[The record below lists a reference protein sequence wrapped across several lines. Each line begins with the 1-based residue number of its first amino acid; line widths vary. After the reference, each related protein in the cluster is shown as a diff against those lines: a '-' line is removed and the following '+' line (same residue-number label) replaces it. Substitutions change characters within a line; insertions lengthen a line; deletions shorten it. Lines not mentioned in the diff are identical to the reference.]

1 MHADLCAGSCA
12 ADPAAQLPL
21 LAFRL
26 AEDYNRALSPQISHP
41 GRTMEDQL
49 RKAALDYHRLPKPG
63 KISVTPTKGLIN
75 QRDLALAY
83 TPGVAAACEEIV
95 RDPAEARNLTARG
108 NLVGV
113 ITNGTAVL
121 GLGAIGPLAS
131 KPVMEGKAVLFK
143 KFAGIDCFDI
153 EVNELDPVKLVEV
166 IAALEP
172 TFGGINLEDIKAPEC
187 FYVEKTLRERMKIPV
202 FHDDQHGTSIIVGAA
217 ILNGLRVVGKDIARV
232 KLVVSGAGAAA
243 LACLD
248 LLVSLGLAMENIW
261 VSDIKGVVYAGRK
274 EEMDPNK
281 VRYAKNTEARTLGEI
296 IAGADVFLG
305 LSAGGV
311 LKPELVKKMA
321 DRPLILA
328 LANPEPEIQ
337 PDLAKA
343 ARPDAVIATGRSDFP
358 NQVNN
363 VLCFPFIFRGA
374 LDVGATTINE
384 AMKLA
389 CVHAIADL
397 AMAEQSDIVASAYG
411 EQNVAFGPEYLIPK
425 PFDPRLII
433 KVAPAV
439 AKAAMDSGV
448 ATRPIADL
456 ELYAQQ
462 LNEFVYHS
470 GLLMKP
476 VFSAAKAAPKNRIV
490 LAEGEDERVLR
501 ATQVIVD
508 ERLARPILVGR
519 PAVIERRLERFG
531 LRIKPG
537 ADFDLVNPEND
548 PRYRDYW
555 EEYYRLTRRR
565 GVSQHYAQLEMRRR
579 LTLIGAMM
587 IHRGAAEGMLCGTFG
602 THAMHL
608 QYVDQV
614 IGLRPGVKNYY
625 AMNVLLLPKR
635 TVFICDTYVNFE
647 PTAEQVAEMAVLA
660 AEEIRRFG
668 ITPKAA
674 LLSHSSFGTSDKP
687 TAVKMRQALALIQAR
702 APELEIDGEMHGDAA
717 LSDEV
722 RQGAFPYSRL
732 KGEANLLLMPTV
744 DAANIAFN
752 LLKTAA
758 GDGISLGP
766 ILLGSAKPAHILT
779 PSATVRRIVN
789 MTALTVV
796 DANAARNQLQ
806 LSL

>member
-1 MHADLCAGSCA
+1 
-12 ADPAAQLPL
+12 
-21 LAFRL
+21 
-26 AEDYNRALSPQISHP
+26 
-41 GRTMEDQL
+41 MEDQL

-63 KISVTPTKGLIN
+63 KISVTPTKGLVN
-75 QRDLALAY
+75 QHDLALAY
-83 TPGVAAACEEIV
+83 TPGVAIACEEIV

-113 ITNGTAVL
+113 VTNGTAVL

-187 FYVEKTLRERMKIPV
+187 FYVEKMLRERMKIPV

-217 ILNGLRVVGKDIARV
+217 ILNGLRVVGKDIAKV

-248 LLVSLGLAMENIW
+248 LLMSLGVKMENIW

-281 VRYAKNTEARTLGEI
+281 ARFAKKTDARTLGEI

-305 LSAGGV
+305 LSAGKV
-311 LKPELVKKMA
+311 LKPEMVKQMA
-321 DRPLILA
+321 PKPLILA

-337 PDLAKA
+337 PELAKA
-343 ARPDAVIATGRSDFP
+343 ARPDAVIATGRSDFH

-397 AMAEQSDIVASAYG
+397 AMAEQSDIVAAAYG
-411 EQNVAFGPEYLIPK
+411 EKNVAFGPEYLIPK

-433 KVAPAV
+433 KIAPAV

-448 ATRPIADL
+448 ATRPISDFDL
-456 ELYAQQ
+456 YSQQ
-462 LNEFVYHS
+462 LSEFVYHS

-476 VFSAAKAAPKNRIV
+476 VFSAAKAAQTKNRIV
-490 LAEGEDERVLR
+490 LAEGEDERILR

-519 PAVIERRLERFG
+519 PAVIGRRLERFG

-537 ADFDLVNPEND
+537 ADFDLINPEND

-555 EEYYRLTRRR
+555 EEYHRLTARR
-565 GVSQHYAQLEMRRR
+565 GVSQYYAQIEMRRR
-579 LTLIGAMM
+579 LTLIGVMM
-587 IHRGAAEGMLCGTFG
+587 MHRGAADGMLCGTFG
-602 THAMHL
+602 THALHL

-625 AMNVLLLPKR
+625 AMNVLVLPKR
-635 TVFICDTYVNFE
+635 TVFICDTYVNLE
-647 PTAEQVAEMAVLA
+647 PSAEQVAEMAVLA

-668 ITPKAA
+668 IIPKAA
-674 LLSHSSFGTSDKP
+674 LLSHSSFGTSNDP
-687 TAVKMRQALALIQAR
+687 SAVKMREALALIQER

-717 LSDEV
+717 LSEDV
-722 RQGAFPYSRL
+722 RNAAFPHARL

-752 LLKTAA
+752 LLKMAA
-758 GDGISLGP
+758 GDGIAIGP
-766 ILLGSAKPAHILT
+766 ILLGAAKPVHILT

-789 MTALTVV
+789 MAALAVV
-796 DANAARNQLQ
+796 DANAARSELQ